1 MYQIKELGPTEE
13 EMYPGMTV
21 VRTDFEF
28 KSARGQ
34 IMHCS
39 HFEPEESE
47 RKWDSMPCVIY
58 MHGNSSSRLEA
69 LQIVDHILEA
79 HMTLFCFDFAGC
91 GKSEGEYISLG
102 WFEKDDLELLI
113 THLRN
118 LRKVSSI
125 ALWGRSM
132 GAATALMHANRDPT
146 IAGLVADS
154 SFANLEQ
161 LVDEFTKNQLRLP
174 QFVAKQL
181 KKMVQSAVQS
191 RAKFDFL

>member
-21 VRTDFEF
+21 VRTDFEI

-34 IMHCS
+34 IMQCS
-39 HFEPEESE
+39 HFEPEESQ

-102 WFEKDDLELLI
+102 WFEKDDLELLV

-154 SFANLEQ
+154 SFANLE
-161 LVDEFTKNQLRLP
+161 
-174 QFVAKQL
+174 
-181 KKMVQSAVQS
+181 
-191 RAKFDFL
+191 